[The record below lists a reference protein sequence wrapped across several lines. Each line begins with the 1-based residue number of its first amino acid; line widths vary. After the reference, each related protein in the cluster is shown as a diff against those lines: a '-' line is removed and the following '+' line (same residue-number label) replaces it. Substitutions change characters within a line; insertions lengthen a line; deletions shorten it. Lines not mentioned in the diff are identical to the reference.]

1 MTARGRGVAGLAG
14 VVAVVLS
21 AGGCGQERS
30 PAAVLDLALETAPN
44 RLDPAFVVDV
54 AEGEICAL
62 VYDGLVGLAP
72 DGTLMP
78 GIARSWEVEDGR
90 RYVFHLD
97 GRARF
102 STGRP
107 VRPADVIASFERVLT
122 PATASPRAWV
132 LERVR
137 GSADFQNGAAA
148 VAGLVARDDS
158 TLVIELDEPFA
169 PFLSMLALPAARV
182 VDVAGLAHGELP
194 AGAGPWIVSEWASG
208 DRVVLAPNPHHA
220 RRARGIE
227 FVRYRVIPEPFTR
240 VAEFESGTID
250 VLEIPDAEV
259 ARFRDDPAFASR
271 LLRRPEMR
279 VFYIGLNNQRF
290 SDERVRRALNLAVNV
305 PEIIR
310 VLAAGEAVPA
320 RGSIPPGLPGHRARA
335 GFGYDRDEA
344 RRLLAEAG
352 YPDGLTI
359 EIWQRESAEGN
370 RIAEAIQ
377 GYWSESG
384 IRATL
389 VRREWSAF
397 KQAVSAGKVDAFL
410 LDWFADYPDA
420 ENFLFPLFH
429 SSNQGGG
436 GNRSFFS
443 DPEVDRMIVDASRT
457 VDDGARAAAYAATD
471 SLIYAHAP
479 WVYLYFPTTLHVVSD
494 RISGYRL
501 PRLYL
506 GNDFSAVTKAP

>member
-1 MTARGRGVAGLAG
+1 MTRARALVAAALALG
-14 VVAVVLS
+14 AVVAVG
-21 AGGCGQERS
+21 ACGRERS
-30 PAAVLDLALETAPN
+30 PATVLDLALETAPN
-44 RLDPAFVVDV
+44 RLDPAFAVDV

-62 VYDGLVGLAP
+62 VYDGLVGLSP
-72 DGTLMP
+72 DGALIP
-78 GIARSWEVEDGR
+78 GIARAWEVEDGR

-97 GRARF
+97 ARAHF
-102 STGRP
+102 SGGRP
-107 VRPADVIASFERVLT
+107 VRAADVVASFRRVLD
-122 PATASPRAWV
+122 PATGSPRAWV

-137 GSADFQNGAAA
+137 GSAEFRGSKGD

-169 PFLSMLALPAARV
+169 PFLAMLALPAARV
-182 VDVAGLAHGELP
+182 VDVATLAPGELP
-194 AGAGPWIVSEWASG
+194 AGAGPWMVSEWARG

-250 VLEIPDAEV
+250 VLEIPDAEL

-290 SDERVRRALNLAVNV
+290 SDVRVRRAFNLAVNV

-320 RGSIPPGLPGHRARA
+320 HGSIPPGLPGHRARS
-335 GFGYDRDEA
+335 GYGYDRDEA

-352 YPDGLTI
+352 HPDGI
-359 EIWQRESAEGN
+359 AVEIWQRESAEGN

-377 GYWSESG
+377 GYWSEAG

-443 DPEVDRMIVDASRT
+443 DPEVDQRIVAASRT
-457 VDDGARAAAYAATD
+457 VDDKARAAAYAATD
-471 SLIYAHAP
+471 SLVHAHAP
-479 WVYLYFPTTLHVVSD
+479 WVYLYFPTTLHVVSE
-494 RISGYRL
+494 RVTGYRL

-506 GNDFSAVTKAP
+506 GNDFSAVTKTP